1 MGKTTLWL
9 RDEAR
14 VTERRTALLPTGA
27 KELLSSGFNVI
38 VEKSEKRIFSNEAYA
53 EAGCTMVEAG
63 TWENAP
69 EEAIILGLKELPEM
83 PETLKHAHIYFA
95 HAYKEQSGWQE
106 LLTRFQNGG
115 GTLLD
120 IEYMTDRRGK
130 RVVAFGYWAGY
141 MGAALALL
149 QWYDRAVTRPSFVNG
164 GLHPFESA
172 EALDTLIKSKKVA
185 GTSPKALIIGAG
197 GRSGR
202 GAAEIFE
209 RHGIEVTRWGR
220 SETADL
226 DRQAILDHD
235 ILVNCSFVADTI
247 PPFLT
252 ADHLKAGQKLAVISD
267 VSCDPFSD
275 FNPLPLYS
283 APTCWKKPA
292 IAVGGDTCDLDL
304 IAVDNLPSLLPTE
317 ASVEFSGLLLPYL
330 KTLRDRSDDPVW
342 QACEG
347 CYHHACKSMSGS
359 KVA

>member
-14 VTERRTALLPTGA
+14 ETERRTALLPEGA
-27 KELLSSGFNVI
+27 KELLNAGFDVI
-38 VEKSEKRIFSNEAYA
+38 VEKSKKRIFSDTAYA
-53 EAGCTMVEAG
+53 EVGCMMAEAG
-63 TWENAP
+63 TWVDAP
-69 EEAIILGLKELPEM
+69 KEAIILGLKELPET
-83 PETLKHAHIYFA
+83 PKTLQHTHIYFA
-95 HAYKEQSGWQE
+95 HAYKEQSGWKE
-106 LLTRFQNGG
+106 LLTRFQHGS

-120 IEYMTDRRGK
+120 IEYMTDERGK

-172 EALDTLIKSKKVA
+172 EALDNLIKSKKVE
-185 GTSPKALIIGAG
+185 GTAPRALIIGAG
-197 GRSGR
+197 GRSGH

-209 RHGIEVTRWGR
+209 RHSIEVTRWGR
-220 SETADL
+220 SETATL

-252 ADHLKAGQKLAVISD
+252 TEHLKAGQKLAVISD
-267 VSCDPFSD
+267 VSCDPFST
-275 FNPLPLYS
+275 FNPLPLYK
-283 APTCWKKPA
+283 APTCWKTPA
-292 IAVGGDTCDLDL
+292 IHVGGDTCDLDL

-317 ASVEFSGLLLPYL
+317 ASVEFAGLLLPYL
-330 KTLRDRSDDPVW
+330 KTLGNRAADPVW
-342 QACEG
+342 RACEACYYQACE
-347 CYHHACKSMSGS
+347 AMNGS